1 MLPTH
6 SGKTSETAPGKSILT
21 LLILAAAITSLGS
34 RADDGGNVEEDSRVA
49 AMEAVQGAGPLT
61 EEQTALA
68 LGRRVLAVSEAIRN
82 PAAPGAMEAITDLGH
97 DQRYYVMVRGWLSYQ
112 LQGDMSVLQAGR
124 GQPGD
129 QLRMRIEFLR
139 EAIRALDLE

>member
-1 MLPTH
+1 MLPIH
-6 SGKTSETAPGKSILT
+6 RGKTSGLALGKSILT
-21 LLILAAAITSLGS
+21 LLILTAAITGLGS
-34 RADDGGNVEEDSRVA
+34 RADDAGNVEEDSRVA
-49 AMEAVQGAGPLT
+49 AMETVQGTGPLT

-82 PAAPGAMEAITDLGH
+82 PAAPGAMEAITELGH

-112 LQGDMSVLQAGR
+112 LQGDMSLLEASG

-139 EAIRALDLE
+139 EAIRVLDLE